1 MKDIRLNR
9 QEVLDR
15 ARDGFASLD
24 VGEQTGA
31 TALANLADWLGR
43 DKFEGLVPAG
53 RADYK
58 PLLAW
63 IVKAGKFDLLLDS
76 FYRVMPF
83 GTGGR
88 RGPVGIGP
96 NRINP
101 FTMATSVQGHLVYLR
116 ERFGTGAALK
126 VVVAYDVRRYADLR
140 QVYPS
145 GECNPMKGL
154 SSKNF
159 AHLSTAV
166 YCAGGVEVYLL
177 PDEENGYISTPELSF
192 LIRRFNA
199 HGGLNVSA
207 SHNHPDDNGGK
218 FYNDRGG
225 QEIPPCDEQMVRIV
239 EGIEAVDIMPYDDA
253 LRSGLVRPITPE
265 DRQAY
270 VDLNLGLR
278 LGSGTGGAK
287 IVYTPLHGTGR
298 STVGACLKAMGFAE
312 GKQFFTVDS
321 QKEYRGDFANV
332 KFRTPNPEV
341 PESLESAIEV
351 AKKVGAD
358 LVMATDP
365 DADRIG
371 GAVPWLG
378 DYVFLNGNEIAAIL
392 TRYRLES
399 LQRFNKLPSRPF
411 VLKTQ
416 VTTGLMARIA
426 KAFGASVIGDLLVGF
441 KYVGDV
447 IDHLEREG
455 RFANVEARP
464 SDFIIAAEES
474 HGLLVTPEIRDKDAA
489 GAAVVLSELA
499 AELKESGRTIYEY
512 LIDTYKRYGY
522 FRSMLRSTVMQGA
535 AGTAAMKEI
544 QQRLRTD
551 PPKQVAGL
559 KVESVNDYWDT
570 AKWGGFKSETDRGA
584 RNFLTFQ
591 FEGSLKVSIRPSGT
605 EPKNKVY
612 IEMGTEPLGADVSDE
627 QFIDKRRQVDEQV
640 RQFSDA
646 FMKVM
651 LDIIGIEMP
660 DYSYRISDLVPLD
673 GKRHFGAAFIPQLE
687 FRARKLSRGEC
698 DREELNRWI
707 DSELRGYGPDA
718 RLLVAGAFRAYLDSA
733 RNRDPSNA
741 AVWDVAS
748 SVFFS

>member
-1 MKDIRLNR
+1 MNR
-9 QEVLDR
+9 QEVLDQ
-15 ARDGFASLD
+15 ARDGFASLN
-24 VGEQTGA
+24 VTEETRA
-31 TALANLADWLGR
+31 TALANLADWLAH

-58 PLLAW
+58 PLLLW

-101 FTMATSVQGHLVYLR
+101 FTIATSVQGHVVYLR
-116 ERFGTGAALK
+116 KRFGADAALK
-126 VVVAYDVRRYADLR
+126 VVVAYDVRQYADLR
-140 QVYPS
+140 QLYPS
-145 GECNPMKGL
+145 GESNPMMGL
-154 SSKNF
+154 SSKDF
-159 AHLSTAV
+159 ARISTAV

-177 PDEENGYISTPELSF
+177 SDERNDYISTPELSF

-199 HGGLNVSA
+199 HGGLNASA

-225 QEIPPCDEQMVRIV
+225 QEIPPYDEQMVKIV
-239 EGIEAVDIMPYDDA
+239 AGIKAVDIMPCNDA
-253 LRSGLVRPITPE
+253 LRSGLVRSITPE
-265 DRQAY
+265 DRKAY

-298 STVGACLKAMGFAE
+298 NTVGACLQAMGFEE

-332 KFRTPNPEV
+332 RFRTPNPEV

-351 AKKVGAD
+351 AKHVGAD
-358 LVMATDP
+358 LILATDP

-378 DYVFLNGNEIAAIL
+378 DYVFVNGNEFAAIL

-399 LQRFNKLPSRPF
+399 LQRVNKLPARPL

-416 VTTGLMARIA
+416 VTTELMARIA

-447 IDHLEREG
+447 IDHLAREG
-455 RFANVEARP
+455 RFGNVEAGP
-464 SDFIIAAEES
+464 SDFIVAAEES

-489 GAAVVLSELA
+489 GAAVVLAELA

-544 QQRLRTD
+544 QQRLRTN
-551 PPKQVAGL
+551 PPKEVAGL

-570 AKWGGFKSETDRGA
+570 AKWGEFKSETDRSA
-584 RNFLTFQ
+584 RNFITFQ
-591 FEGSLKVSIRPSGT
+591 FEGGLKVSIRPSGT

-612 IEMGTEPLGADVSDE
+612 IEKGTEPLGAGVPDD
-627 QFIDKRRQVDEQV
+627 QFADRKRQVDEEV
-640 RQFSDA
+640 RLFSNA

-651 LDIIGIEMP
+651 LGIIGVEMP
-660 DYSYRISDLVPLD
+660 DYSHRISDLVPLER
-673 GKRHFGAAFIPQLE
+673 KRHFGATFIPQLE
-687 FRARKLSRGEC
+687 TRARKLSNGEGG
-698 DREELNRWI
+698 REGLNRWI

-718 RLLVAGAFRAYLDSA
+718 RLLVADAFRAYLDSA
-733 RNRDPSNA
+733 RESDPSSA
-741 AVWDVAS
+741 PVLDLAE